1 MSLGYKTCILTS
13 VNTALETCITLPTL
27 FRFEKPMSS
36 GEVITTEK
44 SLQDIYLPMYKS
56 SLLGDSIPTGRK
68 FAFKC
73 LVASF
78 STAAVL

>member
-1 MSLGYKTCILTS
+1 
-13 VNTALETCITLPTL
+13 
-27 FRFEKPMSS
+27 MSS